1 MRLWGEGPIRRGGE
15 IPNINLF
22 KIRVRLLTNTH
33 YHLANTHLPVE
44 ASTTKTLEVLDS
56 LYHPLSL
63 DIS

>member
-1 MRLWGEGPIRRGGE
+1 MRLWGEGPIRRCGE

-63 DIS
+63 DIT